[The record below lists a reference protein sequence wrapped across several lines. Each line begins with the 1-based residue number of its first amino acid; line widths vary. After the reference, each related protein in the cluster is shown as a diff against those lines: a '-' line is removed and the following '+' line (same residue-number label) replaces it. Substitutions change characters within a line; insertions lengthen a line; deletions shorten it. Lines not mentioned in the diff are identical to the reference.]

1 MCCLCSFYECLQV
14 DAVLVPKSM
23 MKFLED
29 FTAKKAK
36 KPKGKKGNSTI
47 SVAEALKAGNSSTN
61 ATGNATR
68 KGAKDAEDPKANPTY
83 LANGTGANATKNAT
97 APGSAKSGA
106 SDVAFTLLVTLP
118 LLFASFLVL

>member
-1 MCCLCSFYECLQV
+1 
-14 DAVLVPKSM
+14 M

-29 FTAKKAK
+29 ITAKKTK
-36 KPKGKKGNSTI
+36 KPKGRKGNSTI
-47 SVAEALKAGNSSTN
+47 SVAEALKAGNASAN
-61 ATGNATR
+61 ATSNATR
-68 KGAKDAEDPKANPTY
+68 KGAKDAEDPKATPTY

-97 APGSAKSGA
+97 APGRATSGA

>member
-1 MCCLCSFYECLQV
+1 MLVLLGLFLQTLRLQV

-47 SVAEALKAGNSSTN
+47 SVAEALKAGNASAN
-61 ATGNATR
+61 ATSNATR
-68 KGAKDAEDPKANPTY
+68 KGAKDAEDPKATPTY
-83 LANGTGANATKNAT
+83 LANGTGANAT
-97 APGSAKSGA
+97 APGRATSGA
-106 SDVAFTLLVTLP
+106 SDVVFTLLVTVP
-118 LLFASFLVL
+118 LLLASLLVL